1 MSRVV
6 VKDLCIALSNE
17 VNKCAAPSCGSHTI
31 LNLSM
36 KQSMYITVDNVI
48 ILRSI
53 RLTSLY
59 SDYSKVI
66 TNLQLKG
73 VVTDLRSTSW
83 STAQDKLGPSEMF
96 SQ

>member
-1 MSRVV
+1 
-6 VKDLCIALSNE
+6 
-17 VNKCAAPSCGSHTI
+17 
-31 LNLSM
+31 M

-83 STAQDKLGPSEMF
+83 ATAQDKLGPSEMF